1 MRVLF
6 PTKHLRSLVFRRGR
20 VAEFI
25 HGVVHIVAPADP
37 EHFTEIRQRRGGA
50 NQFPLSACVSFPGPG
65 YPLAVMSRNPDSAMI
80 AERFIPNDG
89 AAETIPRGKADEAV
103 GRAGGVPVP

>member
-25 HGVVHIVAPADP
+25 HAVVHIVAPADP
-37 EHFTEIRQRRGGA
+37 EHFTEIRQRWSGA
-50 NQFPLSACVSFPGPG
+50 KQLPLSAGIPFPGPG
-65 YPLAVMSRNPDSAMI
+65 DALAIVSGNSHSAMI
-80 AERFIPNDG
+80 AERFIPNDRG
-89 AAETIPRGKADEAV
+89 AETIPGS
-103 GRAGGVPVP
+103 